1 MITGTMISSWIDV
14 LYLGI
19 FAVMIFSGTLWL
31 LVYFFNRGRIQVD
44 PEPSRFPGVTF
55 LVPAYNEEEY
65 VAECIQSLLDLDY
78 PEDKLEIIA
87 INDGSTDS
95 TLEEMEKFK
104 DRITIIDKENSGKA
118 NSINQAL
125 ERVDTELVAC
135 MDADS
140 FAEKDMLKSM
150 VGYFEEEEVKGVTP
164 AMKVRNPTTW
174 AQKVMWAEYIYNVFL
189 RKLFSIFDSQWVM
202 PGPGSVYDTEY
213 LKELGGW
220 DEETLT
226 EDMEIAFRMFKNGA
240 KIKNSTNAYV
250 DTESPPT
257 FRGLLRQ
264 RVRWYRGYLVNMLR
278 YDEFWFNPVY
288 GNLGVIILPFNIV
301 WTSIVILMLG
311 HMMYRIVEGAVQLIQ
326 TYLLIGAFPSGFFLT
341 VQSLSLFH
349 LFYLVM
355 GISGIVILLLSLR
368 TAEENLS
375 LWERKIHYL
384 LFLTIY
390 GMLYAV
396 FWVAAVVEELRGE
409 KRW

>member
-1 MITGTMISSWIDV
+1 MIETWIDL

-19 FAVMIFSGTLWL
+19 FSVMIFSGTMWL
-31 LVYFFNRGRIQVD
+31 LVYFHNRDMVQLD
-44 PEPSRFPGVTF
+44 PEPSRLPSVTF
-55 LVPAYNEEEY
+55 LIPAYNEEEF
-65 VAECIQSLLDLDY
+65 VAECIQSVLDMDY
-78 PEDKLEIIA
+78 PDSKLEIIA
-87 INDGSTDS
+87 INDGSQDG
-95 TLEEMEKFK
+95 TLQEMKKFA
-104 DRITIIDKENSGKA
+104 DRIQIIDKENSGKA

-125 ERVDTELVAC
+125 EKVDTELVAC

-140 FAEKDMLKSM
+140 FAEPQMLKSM
-150 VGYFEEEEVKGVTP
+150 VGYFEEEDVKGVTP

-226 EDMEIAFRMFKNGA
+226 EDMEIAFRMFKHGA

-257 FRGLLRQ
+257 FKGLFRQ
-264 RVRWYRGYLVNMLR
+264 RIRWYRGYLSNMLK
-278 YDEFWFNPVY
+278 YDEFWFNPRY
-288 GNLGVIILPFNIV
+288 GNLGVIILPFNILF
-301 WTSIVILMLG
+301 TSVVVFLLG
-311 HMMYRIVEGAVQLIQ
+311 HMVFRMVDMAYQLFNIYML
-326 TYLLIGAFPSGFFLT
+326 TGSLPSGFYLSI
-341 VQSLSLFH
+341 QSLSLFH
-349 LFYLVM
+349 VFYLIM
-355 GISGIVILLLSLR
+355 GVSGVAILLLSLR

-375 LWERKIHYL
+375 LWERKLHYL

-390 GMLYAV
+390 GLLYAI
-396 FWVAAVVEELRGE
+396 FWIAAVVEEIRGE
-409 KRW
+409 KKW

>member
-1 MITGTMISSWIDV
+1 MITSLMDL

-31 LVYFFNRGRIQVD
+31 LVYFHNRDRVQVD
-44 PEPSRFPGVTF
+44 PEPTRFPEVTF
-55 LVPAYNEEEY
+55 LVPAYNEAEY

-78 PEDKLEIIA
+78 PDEKVNIIA
-87 INDGSTDS
+87 INDGSEDG
-95 TLEEMEKFK
+95 TLEEMKKFS
-104 DRITIIDKENSGKA
+104 DRIDIIDKENSGKA

-125 ERVDTELVAC
+125 ERVETELVAC

-140 FAEKDMLKSM
+140 FAEPQMLKAM
-150 VGYFEEEEVKGVTP
+150 VGYFEGEDVKGVTP
-164 AMKVRNPTTW
+164 AMKVRNPTTA

-226 EDMEIAFRMFKNGA
+226 EDMEIAFRMFKKGA

-257 FRGLLRQ
+257 FRGLLTQ
-264 RVRWYRGYLVNMLR
+264 RTRWYRGYLTNMLR
-278 YDEFWFNPVY
+278 YDEFWFNPRY

-301 WTSIVILMLG
+301 WTSVVVFMLG
-311 HMMYRIVEGAVQLIQ
+311 HMFFRIGEAALQLLN
-326 TYLLIGAFPSGFFLT
+326 TYLLTGSLPSGFYLS

-349 LFYLVM
+349 VFYLIM

-368 TAEENLS
+368 TAEEDLS

-390 GMLYAV
+390 GLLYAV
-396 FWVAAVVEELRGE
+396 FWIAAVIAEIRGE
-409 KRW
+409 RKW